1 MKFAIPVADGRL
13 DGHFGHAREFA
24 LLETDAGGAVV
35 SREDAVPPPHEP
47 GVLPR
52 WLGEKGVEVVIAGG
66 MGPRAVSLLE
76 AGGVRVVTGAP
87 ADAPE
92 ALVAAYHAGSL
103 AAAGNTCDHGP
114 DHSHHSCGSH

>member
-1 MKFAIPVADGRL
+1 MKFAIPVAGGRL

-24 LLETDAGGAVV
+24 LVETDAAGAVV
-35 SREDAVPPPHEP
+35 SREDAVPPPHAP

-52 WLGEKGVEVVIAGG
+52 WLAERGVAVVIAGG

-76 AGGVRVVTGAP
+76 TAGVHVVTGAP
-87 ADAPE
+87 AETPE

-103 AAAGNTCDHGP
+103 VASGNTCDHGP
-114 DHSHHSCGSH
+114 DHSHRSCGSH